1 MRVTEKKKYK
11 LNQVSVRMKLCEEPP
26 LYSTE
31 QIDTPRRAIEVMKD
45 MLRQLDREYVCVV
58 NLDNGNRPINF
69 NVVSMG
75 SINASIVSMRELL
88 KSALLCNSTSIL
100 LMHNHPSYRTEKP
113 KPSPEDNVT
122 TLNVMIAT
130 DILGLTLQDHIIVS
144 GGTGSMYSYKA
155 ELTDRF
161 SIDGLRGIVG
171 LKDDRSV
178 VPERFTEYK
187 PLAKVEELEE
197 QNYNQIDNVLNNTKP
212 KPVVRPE
219 DRPSVREKMKIR
231 KMELDT
237 KNKEKAL
244 KISQHKQ
251 EQVV

>member
-1 MRVTEKKKYK
+1 MREEKKYK
-11 LNQVSVRMKLCEEPP
+11 LDQVSVRLRLCEETP

-69 NVVSMG
+69 NIVSMG

-88 KSALLCNSTSIL
+88 KSAILSNSSSIL

-113 KPSPEDNVT
+113 KPSPEDNMT
-122 TLNVMIAT
+122 TLKVMIAT
-130 DILGLTLQDHIIVS
+130 DLLGMTLQDHIIVS
-144 GGTGSMYSYKA
+144 GGTGSIYSYRT
-155 ELTDRF
+155 ELRDRF
-161 SIDGLRGIVG
+161 SIDGLREIVG
-171 LKDDRSV
+171 LKDDRSA
-178 VPERFTEYK
+178 EYK

-212 KPVVRPE
+212 RFRIGQEKR
-219 DRPSVREKMKIR
+219 SIIEKMKL
-231 KMELDT
+231 KKAELDK
-237 KNKEKAL
+237 KNHEKV
-244 KISQHKQ
+244 KPPQNKS
-251 EQVV
+251 EQIK